1 MFPMSVKRRISTLL
15 LAGALSLALSV
26 PALAAG
32 YSDLPANHWAYETMM
47 EATQLGVI
55 QGVGSGQMAPSAT
68 MSWGQFLTMLTR
80 TFAPQAYERATA
92 SGLAWDQAG
101 YAAAEEA
108 GLLRQEDGLPVS
120 MDSLGGTISRQDAAV
135 LLYNALPED
144 AWEHYYPWNT
154 TQDPST
160 LSDWNAMD
168 ALHQQAVAGLAEL
181 GIINGKGD
189 GSFGYADSIQR
200 CDGTVL
206 VMRVLDVVD
215 ACLRSTPMEITLRL
229 VDSQTGAAILPD
241 QQVSTQVG
249 AYLSY
254 LPDQLGL
261 DGLKYYT
268 FNWSEQAV
276 EQVSSACRTY
286 TLSYAPMTQAER
298 EEADFWDKVDQGL
311 ASYEDYAKQDFWLK
325 FQGENE
331 RKCELLFGDANK
343 RRFAS
348 QDEAKAAMTT
358 ITVPVWK
365 LQGGTKVSSTLS
377 FSVHAAIAEDVKAI
391 FTEIYNDPE
400 QFPMKDVGGYSW
412 RGDSATGEHNC
423 GTAIDINANENYQI
437 REGQVLAGSLWE
449 PGSNPYSIG
458 PDSSVVRI
466 FAEHGWSWGGDAW
479 AYDSDDATGY
489 HDYMHFS
496 YMGG

>member
-1 MFPMSVKRRISTLL
+1 MSAKHLVQSLVLT
-15 LAGALSLALSV
+15 GALALGLTV

-32 YSDLPANHWAYETMM
+32 YSDLPQSHWAYNDLM
-47 EATQLGVI
+47 EASDLGII
-55 QGVGSGQMAPSAT
+55 QGVGNGQMAPSAT

-80 TFAPQAYERATA
+80 TFASEAYQGASA

-101 YAAAEEA
+101 YAAAGEA
-108 GLLRQEDGLPVS
+108 GLLREEDGLPVS
-120 MDSLGGTISRQDAAV
+120 PETLGENISRQDAAV

-144 AWEHYYPWNT
+144 AADYYYVWGET
-154 TQDPST
+154 ADPT
-160 LSDWNAMD
+160 LLSDWNSMD
-168 ALHQQAVAGLAEL
+168 PLHQQAVAGLAEL
-181 GIINGKGD
+181 GIINGKSD

-206 VMRVLDVVD
+206 VMRVLDVTD
-215 ACLRSTPMEITLRL
+215 SCLRYEPTEITLRIL
-229 VDSQTGAAILPD
+229 DTQTGQSILPD
-241 QQVSTQVG
+241 QQLSVQVG
-249 AYLSY
+249 SYLSSLSY
-254 LPDQLGL
+254 QLEQGE
-261 DGLKYYT
+261 LKYY
-268 FNWSEQAV
+268 NYDWSASRIS
-276 EQVSSACRTY
+276 QVSSACSTY
-286 TLSYAPMTQAER
+286 TLYYEPMTQAQR
-298 EEADFWDKVDQGL
+298 EETDFWEKVDQGL
-311 ASYEDYAKQDFWLK
+311 ASYEDYWQQDFWLK

-331 RKCELLFGDANK
+331 RKYQLLFGDPTK

-348 QDEAKAAMTT
+348 QEEAKAAMTT
-358 ITVPVWK
+358 VTVPVWK
-365 LQGGTKVSSTLS
+365 LSMGTKVSSTLT
-377 FSVHAAIAEDVKAI
+377 FTVHAALAEDVKAI

-400 QFPMKDVGGYSW
+400 QFPIKDLGGYSW

-437 REGQVLAGSLWE
+437 RDGQILAGSLWE
-449 PGSNPYSIG
+449 PGSNSYSIG

-479 AYDSDDATGY
+479 AYDSDDSQGY